1 VRLHPARQR
10 RRRVVSRRTLT
21 PAIPKALKS
30 TNAVFATMAKRAFTI
45 DTGKEKIEVEGHAHK
60 NVAVKYLMKRRR
72 SLLSTKDPA
81 KVERMYEELPTQVTI
96 IGKQLTK
103 AYKVAWEKKGT
114 GEFVG
119 ARFTFQMTDA

>member
-1 VRLHPARQR
+1 
-10 RRRVVSRRTLT
+10 
-21 PAIPKALKS
+21 
-30 TNAVFATMAKRAFTI
+30 MAKRAFTI
-45 DTGKEKIEVEGHAHK
+45 DTGKEQIEVEGHEHK

-72 SLLSTKDPA
+72 SLLSTKDQT